1 MSITRPRAM
10 TQEEAEELIKRMS
23 QHGGQII
30 VQDPRMSGLINWFVG
45 AVGIVA
51 LGVMAWGVNSLNE
64 LNASLREIRIT
75 NQYFSEQLANLRE
88 SDRETESRLR
98 QVERK

>member
-1 MSITRPRAM
+1 M
-10 TQEEAEELIKRMS
+10 TKEEAEELIARMS

-51 LGVMAWGVNSLNE
+51 LAVMAWGVNSLNE

-75 NQYFSEQLANLRE
+75 NQYFSEQLASLRE
-88 SDRETESRLR
+88 TDRETESRLR
-98 QVERK
+98 SVERK

>member
-1 MSITRPRAM
+1 M
-10 TQEEAEELIKRMS
+10 TQEEAEELIRRMS
-23 QHGGQII
+23 QHGGQIV
-30 VQDPRMSGLINWFVG
+30 VQDPRMSGLINWFIGVVG
-45 AVGIVA
+45 LIA

-88 SDRETESRLR
+88 SDRETETRLR